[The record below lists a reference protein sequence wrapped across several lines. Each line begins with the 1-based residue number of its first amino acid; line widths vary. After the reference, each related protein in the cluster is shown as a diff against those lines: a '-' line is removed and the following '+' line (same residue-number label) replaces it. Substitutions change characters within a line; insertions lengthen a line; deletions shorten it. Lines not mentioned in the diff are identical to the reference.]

1 MFKWDEFTQEFRIE
15 NDNIKPSQDFKA
27 RLSAAVREETSSN
40 VIQYRKRHKVVGTVA
55 AACAV
60 LVIGAGVYGIAG
72 NSLSKSGGN
81 DNINSDVE
89 VVAGDNK
96 DNDVGKKE
104 WSYHFK
110 ADSSSEAVDLNAVAA
125 ALSGNAMVMIDG
137 KVADDAAKQELSDAL
152 DTHNIVEESSNQK
165 VSSYIQINGDD
176 TWIIEEYENGDL
188 YIHQKEN

>member
-1 MFKWDEFTQEFRIE
+1 MFKWDEFTQEFRVE

-40 VIQYRKRHKVVGTVA
+40 VIQYRKSHKVVGTVA

-60 LVIGAGVYGIAG
+60 LLIGAGVYGIVG
-72 NSLSKSGGN
+72 NSLSKSGEN
-81 DNINSDVE
+81 DNFNSGVE

-110 ADSSSEAVDLNAVAA
+110 ADSSSDDVDLNAVEA

-152 DTHNIVEESSNQK
+152 DTHNIVKESSNQK

-176 TWIIEEYENGDL
+176 AWIIEEYENGDL
-188 YIHQKEN
+188 YIHQK

>member
-1 MFKWDEFTQEFRIE
+1 MFKWDEFTQEFRVE

-40 VIQYRKRHKVVGTVA
+40 VIQYRKRHKVEGTVA

-60 LVIGAGVYGIAG
+60 LLIGAGVYGIVG

-81 DNINSDVE
+81 DNFNSGVE

-110 ADSSSEAVDLNAVAA
+110 ADSSSDDVDLNAVEA

-137 KVADDAAKQELSDAL
+137 QVADDAAKQELSDAL
-152 DTHNIVEESSNQK
+152 DTHNIVKESSNQK

-188 YIHQKEN
+188 YIHQK